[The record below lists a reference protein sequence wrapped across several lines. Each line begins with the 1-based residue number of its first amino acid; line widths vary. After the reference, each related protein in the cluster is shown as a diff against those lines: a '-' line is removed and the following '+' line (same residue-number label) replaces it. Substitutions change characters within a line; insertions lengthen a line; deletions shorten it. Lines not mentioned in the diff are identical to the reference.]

1 MKNINQSFKGSIF
14 LGTIILS
21 SLSGCQKEELTQPNL
36 AMDEIEMCVPVK
48 KDKFYIGQEYGG
60 GIIYYIDA
68 TGKHGLIVAKED
80 LGPAPWGCEGTLVP
94 YTLDDEQMTK
104 NILAACNEPGIAAR
118 LCDEYVVYVKRS
130 GKDKDSDEEKD
141 NYEQKDSYNHND
153 YEKGNNKNKW
163 RKYDD
168 WFMPRSIGAF
178 FPMANFTTNR
188 WYWTTTQATSYVG
201 GALNPAYSVLVTGSS
216 CQNNVCQSLYVS
228 ANNKSNPQYG
238 EVYVRP
244 VRKF

>member
-36 AMDEIEMCVPVK
+36 AMDEIEMCAPVK

-68 TGKHGLIVAKED
+68 TGKHGLIAAKED
-80 LGPAPWGCEGTLVP
+80 LGPAPWGCMGTLVP

-130 GKDKDSDEEKD
+130 WKDKDFDEEKD
-141 NYEQKDSYNHND
+141 NYERKDSYNHND
-153 YEKGNNKNKW
+153 YNKGNNKNKW

-168 WFMPRSIGAF
+168 WFMPGDIVSY
-178 FPMANFTTNR
+178 FTSAHLTCGR
-188 WYWTTTQATSYVG
+188 AYWTTFQTSSG
-201 GALNPAYSVLVTGSS
+201 PQGPLNPADWVVHFGAGCDANGDLSSIYRGIAKKSSSVF
-216 CQNNVCQSLYVS
+216 
-228 ANNKSNPQYG
+228 
-238 EVYVRP
+238 YVRP

>member
-1 MKNINQSFKGSIF
+1 MKNIHQSLKGSMF

-21 SLSGCQKEELTQPNL
+21 SLSGCQKEELIQANL
-36 AMDEIEMCVPVK
+36 AMDEIEMCAPIK

-130 GKDKDSDEEKD
+130 WKDKDFDEEKD
-141 NYEQKDSYNHND
+141 NYERKESYNHND
-153 YEKGNNKNKW
+153 YNKGHNKNKW

-168 WFMPRSIGAF
+168 WFMPRDIGPF
-178 FPMANFTTNR
+178 FDSRISANLVCTTY
-188 WYWTTTQATSYVG
+188 YWTTIQATSYIG
-201 GALNPAYSVLVTGSS
+201 GAANPAYRCLITGTACVNNLPYRVYVTAG
-216 CQNNVCQSLYVS
+216 
-228 ANNKSNPQYG
+228 NKSDMH
-238 EVYVRP
+238 YVRP

>member
-21 SLSGCQKEELTQPNL
+21 SLSGCQKEELNQPNL
-36 AMDEIEMCVPVK
+36 AMDEIEMCAPVK

-94 YTLDDEQMTK
+94 ESRDDQQMTK

-130 GKDKDSDEEKD
+130 GKDKDFDEEKD
-141 NYEQKDSYNHND
+141 NYERKDSYNHND
-153 YEKGNNKNKW
+153 YNKGNNKNKW
-163 RKYDD
+163 KKYDD
-168 WFMPRSIGAF
+168 WFMPRHIDPF
-178 FPMANFTTNR
+178 LTIANLGCTR
-188 WYWTTTQATSYVG
+188 WYWTTIQAIGFVG
-201 GALNPAYSVLVTGSS
+201 GQLDPAKF
-216 CQNNVCQSLYVS
+216 CQIYGTAC
-228 ANNKSNPQYG
+228 ANNKPYRIYVNVSKKTNVLYPT
-238 EVYVRP
+238 YVRP

>member
-1 MKNINQSFKGSIF
+1 MKNIHQSFKGSMF

-36 AMDEIEMCVPVK
+36 AMDEIEMCAPVK

-68 TGKHGLIVAKED
+68 TGKHGLIVAKDD

-94 YTLDDEQMTK
+94 ESSDDQQMTK

-130 GKDKDSDEEKD
+130 GKDKDFDEEKD
-141 NYEQKDSYNHND
+141 NYERKDSYNHNE
-153 YEKGNNKNKW
+153 YNKGNNKNKW
-163 RKYDD
+163 KKYDD
-168 WFMPRSIGAF
+168 WFMPRRVEF
-178 FPMANFTTNR
+178 FNEVANLTCNR
-188 WYWTTTQATSYVG
+188 HYWTLTQASGFIG
-201 GALNPAYSVLVTGSS
+201 GALDPAYSCLTMDFSCNAPYIPYVGSS
-216 CQNNVCQSLYVS
+216 L
-228 ANNKSNPQYG
+228 KSNYQYNF
-238 EVYVRP
+238 VRP